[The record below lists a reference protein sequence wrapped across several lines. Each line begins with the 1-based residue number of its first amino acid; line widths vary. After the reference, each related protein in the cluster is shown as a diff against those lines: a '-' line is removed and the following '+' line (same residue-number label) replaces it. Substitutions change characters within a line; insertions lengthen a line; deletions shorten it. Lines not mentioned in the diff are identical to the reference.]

1 MGESSEGLFIFL
13 GMVFVAV
20 FLLSQGMVVPVFGE
34 GGKMRKRLKERL
46 SEIEAQEDDAVS
58 SLLRDKNLGKLSPLE
73 RKLEALPIME
83 YLSRVIQQSG
93 HHILAYR
100 LTLIA
105 LGLGLASMIII
116 WSFTNSVIYAPL
128 GFVLGFAAPLMKIFS
143 DRTKRVATFEEQL
156 PDAIDSIRRALRAG
170 HPFTAALKLVA
181 QDMEDP
187 IAHEMELTFADIN
200 YGNGVRRAMLG
211 LLQRMPSMT
220 VMALVTA
227 VLIQKETGGNLA
239 EILDQI
245 SKVIRS
251 RFKFYRR
258 VKTLSAEGR
267 MSAWILA
274 LIPFV
279 MFAAISITSP
289 NYLPRLI
296 ENPVGQQVIAA
307 GAVMAVIGLIWIR
320 RLIRIEV

>member
-1 MGESSEGLFIFL
+1 MGESTEGLFIFL
-13 GMVFVAV
+13 GMIFIAV
-20 FLLSQGMVVPVFGE
+20 FLLTQGMAVPVFGE

-46 SEIEAQEDDAVS
+46 GEIEAQEDDAVS

-73 RKLEALPIME
+73 RQLEALAPME
-83 YLSRVIQQSG
+83 HLSRVIQQSG

-100 LTLIA
+100 LTLLA
-105 LGLGLASMIII
+105 LGLGLASMAIV
-116 WSFTNSVIYAPL
+116 WTLTNSVIYAPF
-128 GFVLGFAAPLMKIFS
+128 GFFAGLLAPFMKVFS
-143 DRTKRVATFEEQL
+143 DRKKRVDAFEVQL
-156 PDAIDSIRRALRAG
+156 PDAIDSMRRALRAG
-170 HPFTAALKLVA
+170 HPFSASLKLVA
-181 QDMEDP
+181 QDMDDP
-187 IAHEMELTFADIN
+187 VAHEMELTFADIN

-245 SKVIRS
+245 SRVIRS

-274 LIPFV
+274 MIPFV
-279 MFAAISITSP
+279 LFAAISVTSP
-289 NYLPRLI
+289 DYLPRLI
-296 ENPVGQQVIAA
+296 ENPVGKQVIAA
-307 GAVMAVIGLIWIR
+307 GAVMGVIGLIWIR
-320 RLIRIEV
+320 RIIRVEV